1 MLKGAT
7 FAACLGILL
16 ICAGCGGEGAGDSRG
31 TRIEGTEPG
40 DCEDGADNDADGL
53 FDCADPGCAAS
64 PVCAGGGAGGDGGA
78 GGAGGTM
85 LCAGVDCDD
94 QNECTEDACDP
105 MDGQCDYIPV
115 PGESQCSIDGLPGV
129 CVAGSCEKVL
139 EWGEPYQL
147 ANSGEAPDV
156 AIDPDGNALVGWS
169 GVWANRFT
177 PNGGWGTELNIGT
190 GLGVRVAVN
199 SSGDAVAAW
208 YQDSGSGFSIWASLF
223 RPLQGWG
230 SPQAVVADSIG
241 DTDGPEVG
249 IDRSGSA
256 MLVWRQGSDDRRE
269 KVWAILFTPGE
280 GWAAPTRIDAG
291 VGPAS
296 APQIAMNQ
304 NGNAMVVWSQYDGV
318 GIATESAWG
327 NYFTPTT
334 GWGTPEMI
342 ESEPFFE
349 ARRPRVGMDVNG
361 NAIAVWYLS
370 TSNNAQIWANRFSPT
385 EGWGTE
391 ELINNGS
398 GHAYDVELA
407 MAASGDAIAV
417 WPQQD
422 DLWANRYVPSAGWG
436 TAEPIEAGS
445 DDASWA
451 TSHVAINSNGQA
463 VAVWRQ
469 YDAYDYAK
477 FNLFANRYVPG
488 AGWGTAEL
496 MESDNALDVYAP
508 RVALDP
514 NGNAIVVWSQ
524 GGVWARRL
532 E

>member
-1 MLKGAT
+1 
-7 FAACLGILL
+7 
-16 ICAGCGGEGAGDSRG
+16 
-31 TRIEGTEPG
+31 
-40 DCEDGADNDADGL
+40 
-53 FDCADPGCAAS
+53 
-64 PVCAGGGAGGDGGA
+64 
-78 GGAGGTM
+78 
-85 LCAGVDCDD
+85 
-94 QNECTEDACDP
+94 
-105 MDGQCDYIPV
+105 
-115 PGESQCSIDGLPGV
+115 
-129 CVAGSCEKVL
+129 L

-496 MESDNALDVYAP
+496 MESDNVLDVYAP